1 MKSKYNFT
9 KKVCYEHIWCM
20 RKQLGNADTVY
31 RYIVSFGS
39 GFVYECDY
47 THTDTVSLQAVR
59 KSMYVSR

>member
-1 MKSKYNFT
+1 MNTSG
-9 KKVCYEHIWCM
+9 VCVNSS
-20 RKQLGNADTVY
+20 GNADTVY